1 MIDVLF
7 NPDKFFRE
15 RKDISLWI
23 CTTIIALNGVVG
35 AYIAFKTLE
44 TAEVPSD
51 MKEFFEMIR
60 VSVALSAF
68 LFVFIGWA
76 IYTALIHGISSLLG
90 GEGNF
95 VRSLKIISL
104 GYLPPL
110 ILSPIIYYFSSS
122 PLSIESIILGIAVNL
137 WQITIWSFGIHRWR
151 NLELK
156 RAVASCGI
164 VVALSYTAPL
174 FLLMTTLPL
183 IFLYPKS

>member
-23 CTTIIALNGVVG
+23 SAVIVALNGVVG
-35 AYIAFKTLE
+35 AYIAFKTLKNV
-44 TAEVPSD
+44 EVPSGMEELIEV
-51 MKEFFEMIR
+51 MKI
-60 VSVALSAF
+60 SVAFSAF
-68 LFVFIGWA
+68 LFTFVGWV

-90 GEGNF
+90 GEGDF

-110 ILSPIIYYFSSS
+110 ILSPISYYFSSS
-122 PLSIESIILGIAVNL
+122 PLSVEPIILGIAVNL

-151 NLELK
+151 SLELK
-156 RAVASCGI
+156 MAVASCGI
-164 VVALSYTAPL
+164 VVAVFYAVSLVGY
-174 FLLMTTLPL
+174 L
-183 IFLYPKS
+183 IIPKGL